1 MHLKEISLK
10 NYRCFEAFT
19 IDFEEQ
25 LTVLVAENGVG
36 KTAILDAIAVA
47 LGPFIG
53 GFDTGVRKDF
63 KYQDARI
70 GIKKGPQLRIK
81 FSDDQYRPQGNA
93 SQRMESKY
101 PVSLVAS
108 GMIERRLE

>member
-1 MHLKEISLK
+1 MKLK
-10 NYRCFEAFT
+10 NLQISNFRCFESLS
-19 IDFEEQ
+19 IDFDEQ

-70 GIKKGPQLRIK
+70 GYKKG
-81 FSDDQYRPQGNA
+81 SA
-93 SQRMESKY
+93 SQHK
-101 PVSLVAS
+101 
-108 GMIERRLE
+108 I